1 MFTPLS
7 LVNVLLFAVLV
18 VPMRVV
24 GNVWVRG
31 VSVIGM
37 LPVPVRR
44 TPMALPFDAEI
55 SICASATSDAV
66 GVNTIE
72 MVQVA
77 PAATVNPQVLFWTVK
92 SVAELPTKEI
102 VPIV

>member
-24 GNVWVRG
+24 GNVCVRG

-37 LPVPVRR
+37 LPVPVSR
-44 TPMALPFDAEI
+44 TPMALPFEAEI
-55 SICASATSDAV
+55 SICASATSHAV
-66 GVNTIE
+66 GSNTTLI
-72 MVQVA
+72 VQVA
-77 PAATVNPQVLFWTVK
+77 PAAIVAPQVLVWVK
-92 SVAELPTKEI
+92 SLAELPMNEI